1 MNISKKII
9 AVSALALLACGSASA
24 DVITFNS
31 FHAQAGLAAPSYTE
45 DGYTFGSNGGLFSL
59 LGTLDSTLGSTTTLT
74 ANGGGNFSL
83 SSLDLDSLFKGP
95 KVTFTAV
102 TAAGNTVQ
110 QVFTTK
116 SGTKSITFDADFA
129 DVKSVSWTQS
139 RFLPVDY
146 GVDNVVVAAAV
157 PEPETYAMLLGGLG
171 LLGCMTRRK
180 KTA

>member
-1 MNISKKII
+1 M
-9 AVSALALLACGSASA
+9 
-24 DVITFNS
+24 
-31 FHAQAGLAAPSYTE
+31 
-45 DGYTFGSNGGLFSL
+45 
-59 LGTLDSTLGSTTTLT
+59 
-74 ANGGGNFSL
+74 
-83 SSLDLDSLFKGP
+83 
-95 KVTFTAV
+95 TFTAV

-180 KTA
+180 KSA